1 MDPSTE
7 SFLRDQLSN
16 RRQRLEA
23 AIGTSAQNEGL
34 VRLLEE
40 VDSAL
45 KRMDTGTYG
54 LCDVCHD
61 PVERDRLLADPLMC
75 YCLDHLT
82 PGQKRALEQDLEL
95 ASYIQ
100 RELLPRQGL
109 TFAGWEVAY
118 HYKPLG
124 AVSGDYCDV
133 AARQDGTQNLY
144 FALGDASGKGVA
156 ASMMMSHLHAIFRTL
171 ISTGV
176 PLPELTERASRVLC
190 ESNLSTLFATFVC
203 GKAGAS
209 GEIELCN
216 AGHCPVLLLH
226 RGEVTRLAAT
236 GVPLG
241 MFCSVQ
247 YSSQKTHLE
256 KGDTLFLY
264 TDGLTEARSAS
275 DEEYGE
281 ERLMRLV
288 KGSVSSDP
296 SSLIRACTED
306 LATFLADD
314 PLADDL
320 TIMVIRRVG

>member
-1 MDPSTE
+1 MDATAE
-7 SFLRDQLSN
+7 SFLREQLFN
-16 RRQRLEA
+16 RRQRLET
-23 AIGTSAQNEGL
+23 AIRVSIEPEGL
-34 VRLLEE
+34 VRLLQE

-45 KRMDTGTYG
+45 KRMDAGTYG
-54 LCDVCHD
+54 LCDLCHE
-61 PVERDRLLADPLMC
+61 PIEKDRMLADPLVC

-100 RELLPRQGL
+100 RELLPKQGL
-109 TFAGWEVAY
+109 TLAGWEVAY

-124 AVSGDYCDV
+124 PVSGDYCDV
-133 AARQDGTQNLY
+133 TLRENGTKNLY

-176 PLPELTERASRVLC
+176 PLPELTERASRILC

-203 GKAGAS
+203 GKLDVS
-209 GEIELCN
+209 SEIELCN
-216 AGHCPVLLLH
+216 AGHCPVLVL
-226 RGEVTRLAAT
+226 RSGEVARLAAT

-247 YSSQKTHLE
+247 YSSQRAYLE
-256 KGDTLFLY
+256 KGNSLFLY
-264 TDGLTEARSAS
+264 TDGLTEARSIS
-275 DEEYGE
+275 GEEYGE
-281 ERLMRLV
+281 TRLMKLLEA
-288 KGSVSSDP
+288 SASADST
-296 SSLIRACTED
+296 SLIRACTED
-306 LATFLADD
+306 LTSFLAGAQ
-314 PLADDL
+314 LADDL